1 MVSVTVAPGWSTVWA
16 AGVWVNTVSTAL
28 TVVVVAGAMV
38 VVASDVD
45 VVPGAWVVVVVG
57 GAPTE

>member
-16 AGVWVNTVSTAL
+16 AGLWVNTVCTVL
-28 TVVVVAGAMV
+28 TVVVVAGAVV

-45 VVPGAWVVVVVG
+45 VVLGAWVVVVVG